1 MAFKI
6 ETLLI
11 GIIVFAVFIVSGTL
25 MIADINTNYNTTI
38 GNDEDFNST
47 YALSNR
53 MLSETNATTQDMKE
67 KMLDS
72 DVSTTDTISSML
84 KGGFSAIRLVKDSF
98 SLVFNLINNIAIAL
112 SIPTFFVG
120 AAFTII
126 TILVIFAIIYLVM
139 IGRTG

>member
-84 KGGFSAIRLVKDSF
+84 KGGFSAIRLVKNSF
-98 SLVFNLINNIAIAL
+98 GLVYSLLNNIAIAL
-112 SIPTFFVG
+112 SIPKFFVG
-120 AAFTII
+120 AAFTIMI
-126 TILVIFAIIYLVM
+126 ILVVFSIIYLVM

>member
-11 GIIVFAVFIVSGTL
+11 GIIVFAIFIVSGTL
-25 MIADINTNYNTTI
+25 MIADINTNYNITI

-53 MLSETNATTQDMKE
+53 MLSETNATTQNMKE

-84 KGGFSAIRLVKDSF
+84 KGGFSAIRLVKNSF
-98 SLVFNLINNIAIAL
+98 GLVYSLLNNIAIAL

-120 AAFTII
+120 AAFTIMI
-126 TILVIFAIIYLVM
+126 ILVVFSIIYLVM